1 MYILIIL
8 SSLFVLGA
16 ILTFG
21 FVHQKSINDLIS
33 THGIYDYTF
42 GDFILNI
49 IKSIL
54 WIPFWFLKIGSWL
67 AGKI

>member
-8 SSLFVLGA
+8 SSFFILGA

-21 FVHQKSINDLIS
+21 FVHQESINEVIR
-33 THGIYDYTF
+33 THGICDYTF
-42 GDFILNI
+42 GDFVLNI

-54 WIPFWFLKIGSWL
+54 WIPFWFLKIGILL
-67 AGKI
+67 ANKI